1 MSINCV
7 CIILNVEFRFVDRKP
22 REREFEE
29 SKKTDPDIIVSF
41 NVTDFQGTQG
51 SRVLSRSIIKLF
63 DVCEFCSAV
72 GGWETVSKPAYS
84 MRVYTATAGT

>member
-7 CIILNVEFRFVDRKP
+7 CIILNVEFRFVYRKP
-22 REREFEE
+22 REREFKE

-41 NVTDFQGTQG
+41 NVTGFQGTQG

-63 DVCEFCSAV
+63 DVCEFT
-72 GGWETVSKPAYS
+72 GIWREREGEREWERESE
-84 MRVYTATAGT
+84 RERERERE